1 MPDNET
7 TTTQTKGYFT
17 GILDMYVAK
26 MLTPDTSAAAPT
38 YDTPRL
44 LGMSIEVTI
53 TPQFKEGALHASN
66 KVVRSKKVIDRY
78 DLSFNADVITP
89 DVAAYIYDRKSDAK
103 GVQILDGDNNPPEC
117 AIGFARTKDN
127 GEKEYWWLYRTKF
140 SEPTVSG
147 KTEADAIEYQTP
159 TIEARCDRRIYDNK
173 LGMVADSEDANLDSS
188 VLATWFSAVY
198 EAAAAA
204 SSGSGT
210 SGSGTS
216 GNG

>member
-7 TTTQTKGYFT
+7 TTTQARSYFT

-26 MLTPDTSAAAPT
+26 MLTPDSSSAAPT
-38 YDTPRL
+38 YDTPRV

-66 KVVRSKKVIDRY
+66 KMVRSKKVIDRY
-78 DLSFNADVITP
+78 DLSFNADVITAEM
-89 DVAAYIYDRKSDAK
+89 AAYIFDRKADAK
-103 GVQILDGDNNPPEC
+103 GVQILDGVNNPPEC

-127 GEKEYWWLYRTKF
+127 GEKEYWWLYRAKF

-147 KTEADAIEYQTP
+147 KTEADNIEYQTP
-159 TIEARCDRRIYDNK
+159 TIEARCDRRIYDNR
-173 LGMVADSEDANLDSS
+173 LGMVADSEDESLDSS
-188 VLATWFSAVY
+188 VLTNWFSAVY

-210 SGSGTS
+210 NDSGTS